1 MNKLCYGC
9 MKEVDTQEQIC
20 PYCGFNIQDYLQ
32 KTDVRAL
39 RPGTIL
45 NGQYYIGKVLGAGG
59 FGITYLA
66 FDLNLELPVAIKEYF
81 PVGLAYRDVQN
92 RMTDRVFSLPGEK
105 EKFFMSGMKNFSE
118 EAKKLMQ
125 FRDYEGI
132 VKVNTFFYE
141 NGTAY
146 MVMEYILGKSLK
158 QVLLEKQQVLSEK
171 ETMEIMRPLLNVLG
185 RVHKAGVIH
194 RDISPDN
201 IMLGENGK
209 VYLIDFGAA
218 RMITGAESKSLDV
231 VLKQGYTPFEQYSS
245 AGILGP
251 WTDVYAVCATIYRM
265 MTGKVPQEAIDRL
278 NSDKVE
284 SLYQLASQKKI
295 LPVSKRM
302 SLVIQKGMTV
312 KYEGRYPDAEALL
325 KALTEEKGH
334 FNKYAVVGGTLA
346 VLIGLSFIFLRNPL
360 SDSGKKTDD
369 HALGME
375 HSTEKEDITVTPVA
389 TPTPL
394 PTATPIPTVTP
405 TPLPTAT
412 AIPTATPTPMPT
424 ATPIPTATPT
434 PLPTATP
441 TPIPTA
447 TPVPVATPTS
457 TAAQR
462 VTAGVNEKAAKYV
475 LKVENGKGNGMY
487 QTGTAVTVTAD
498 MKNAAGAD
506 FSHWEV
512 RQGNIT
518 LNDARQNPLVFEMPS
533 ENVSIAA
540 VYETKAVH
548 IVTVFGGTG
557 SGTYAEGETV
567 TVTPQETDGKRFSCW
582 YIQQGDG
589 VVENTQRNLSFIMPA
604 YDVVITAAYSAE

>member
-20 PYCGFNIQDYLQ
+20 PYCGFDIKDYLQ

-201 IMLGENGK
+201 IMLGEYGK

-278 NSDKVE
+278 HSDKVE

-295 LPVSKRM
+295 PPVSKRM

-334 FNKYAVVGGTLA
+334 FNKYAVVGGILA

-360 SDSGKKTDD
+360 SDSEKKADD

-375 HSTEKEDITVTPVA
+375 HSTKKEDITVTPMA
-389 TPTPL
+389 TPTAV
-394 PTATPIPTVTP
+394 PTAIPTVTP
-405 TPLPTAT
+405 TPL
-412 AIPTATPTPMPT
+412 PT

-441 TPIPTA
+441 IPTV

-457 TAAQR
+457 TAAQS
-462 VTAGVNEKAAKYV
+462 VTAGVNEKEAKYV

-487 QTGTAVTVTAD
+487 QTGVAVTVTAD

-518 LNDARQNPLVFEMPS
+518 LIDARQNPLMFEMPS